1 MPSRPAIFLDRD
13 GTIIEDVGYLS
24 RIEQVRLYPEAAAT
38 IRAFNLA
45 GRAVILVTNQ
55 SGVGR
60 GFFPESRVH
69 EVHTHLQSLLHQ
81 HGAHIDAVYFCPHHP
96 DDGCD
101 CRKPKPGMLLRAARD
116 WQLDLT
122 RSVMFGDKAE
132 DVAAGEAAGC
142 RAVRVTAGLQC
153 QHVESVL

>member
-1 MPSRPAIFLDRD
+1 MSPKPAIFLDRD

-24 RIEQVRLYPEAAAT
+24 RIDQVRLFPEAAAT
-38 IRAFNLA
+38 IRAFNQA
-45 GRAVILVTNQ
+45 GRPVIVVTNQ

-69 EVHTHLQSLLHQ
+69 EVHEHLRSLLAQ
-81 HGAHIDAVYFCPHHP
+81 HGARIDAIYHCPHHP

-101 CRKPKPGMLLRAARD
+101 CRKPKPGMLLRAARE
-116 WQLDLT
+116 WHLDLP
-122 RSVMFGDKAE
+122 RSVMFGDKAD

-142 RAVRVTAGLQC
+142 RACRVTAGLQLR
-153 QHVESVL
+153 HFESVM